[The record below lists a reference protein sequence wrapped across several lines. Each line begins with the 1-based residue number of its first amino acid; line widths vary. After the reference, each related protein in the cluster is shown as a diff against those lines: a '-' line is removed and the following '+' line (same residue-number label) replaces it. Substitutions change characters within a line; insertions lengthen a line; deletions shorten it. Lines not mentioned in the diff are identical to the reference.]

1 MSTSHTNWAV
11 GFDLGGTNIRAAL
24 VSREGEVRVRHSRP
38 TNSPRGSDAVIRDMV
53 ALIKETLSQ
62 APSPVVGVGIAA
74 PGPLDPQAGII
85 INSPNLKWYNVPLKR
100 TLEDALGLAITLDN
114 DSQMTAFG
122 ERWMGAGRG
131 ADHLALLTLGTG
143 VGGGVI
149 FNGRIY
155 HGESG
160 SAGHIGHFILDP
172 DGPLCGCGARGCLEA
187 FASGPNIVRRARE
200 AIESGRPSSLGGTVR
215 GDLDSLTSLMIF
227 QAAQQ
232 CDALAIETFRDT
244 GRYIGQALAALL
256 PILDPKLV
264 VISGQV
270 ALAGD
275 LILEPARQRLAEL
288 IRIRPPAPIVQGELG
303 DDGGIIG
310 AAGVIFADAGLI
322 S

>member
-1 MSTSHTNWAV
+1 MPTSLTNWAI

-24 VSREGEVRVRHSRP
+24 VSQQGEVRAWLSRP
-38 TNSPRGSDAVIRDMV
+38 TNSPRGSDAVIQDII
-53 ALIKETLSQ
+53 ALIKETLAQ
-62 APSPVVGVGIAA
+62 APSPVIGVGIAA
-74 PGPLDPQAGII
+74 PGPLDPKDGVI
-85 INSPNLKWYNVPLKR
+85 INSPNLKWHNVPLKR
-100 TLEDALGLAITLDN
+100 MLEDALGLDVTVDN

-160 SAGHIGHFILDP
+160 SAGHIGHYILNP
-172 DGPLCGCGARGCLEA
+172 DGPPCACGARGCLEA
-187 FASGPNIVRRARE
+187 LASGPNIVRRARE
-200 AIESGRPSSLGGTVR
+200 AIESGRTTSLVETVD
-215 GDLDSLTSLMIF
+215 GDLDNLTSLMIF

-232 CDALAIETFRDT
+232 GDALAIETFRDT
-244 GRYIGQALAALL
+244 GRYIGQALASLL

-264 VISGQV
+264 IISGQV

-288 IRIRPPAPIVQGELG
+288 IRIRPPVAIVQGELG

-310 AAGVIFADAGLI
+310 AAGVIFANAGLI
-322 S
+322 A